1 MPTVLQMLADHIAS
15 EEKASRTYR
24 YFQSWCGLNGWPGT
38 ESYFE
43 AESKDELT
51 HMQAFQSYVDDTW
64 PNLKPPPLDSQD
76 AIAIPVNG
84 LVDCFTA
91 ALQLEKDVLA
101 QLNAIGSQAVAESN
115 FDVLRFLQRFTD
127 IGIQS
132 IRELTTYVQQ
142 LKLAGSDPAA
152 LLGFDSEI
160 GEDG

>member
-1 MPTVLQMLADHIAS
+1 MPNVVQMLADHIAS

-38 ESYFE
+38 EAYFM

-51 HMQAFQSYVDDTW
+51 HMEAFQAYVDDVW
-64 PNLKPPPLDSQD
+64 PSLKPPAVDSQD
-76 AIAIPVNG
+76 AIAIPIVN

-91 ALQLEKDVLA
+91 ALQLEKDVLG
-101 QLNAIGSQAVAESN
+101 QLNAIGSQAVTEGN
-115 FDVLRFLQRFTD
+115 FDVLRFLQRFTE
-127 IGIQS
+127 IGVNS

-142 LKLAGSDPAA
+142 LKLAGSDAAA

-160 GEDG
+160 GEEG